1 MKSSYFTV
9 LSIIALSLAKS
20 SKSSGSS
27 NRKYRVGSLFS
38 GILGLEIGLSK
49 AFDDNL
55 EIAFFCESNPDKIS
69 FIKSKYPN
77 TPIYT
82 SVEELLMGELPN
94 NTLNIDMLI
103 GGFPCQDVSSA
114 NVITRAGIT
123 GPRTSLYFAISEL
136 IDRIMNVARKP
147 PVIVFENVSGIRT
160 PSGKGKPSPLGV
172 ILADM
177 CNKNYVVE
185 YTLVN
190 ANNFGS
196 PQMRQRYFGVCYHRK
211 SGFFEPKKML
221 TKPYSCASLQNF
233 FSQTQMPEMIVPKSS
248 DQNITKR
255 FKMLGESVM
264 PIVAQWVG
272 KQISLSGLLDSTSF
286 DKELHQPVFPM
297 EWDEKVTRLN
307 PMDIDSI
314 PIYGG
319 LVWDWNIYSGK
330 GECIPEYA
338 PDFKMPTTT
347 TKSNIFSPSMQK
359 HSTHKSFRRLAGLM
373 QGQKLEDKGM
383 MINMEFIE
391 WSLSFPKGWT
401 K

>member
-1 MKSSYFTV
+1 MKSSYITV
-9 LSIIALSLAKS
+9 LSIIALSLAKN
-20 SKSSGSS
+20 SKSSGSK

-38 GILGLEIGLSK
+38 GILGLDIGLSK
-49 AFDDNL
+49 GLDNNL
-55 EIAFFCESNPDKIS
+55 EIAFFCESNPDKIR

-82 SVEELLMGELPN
+82 SVEELLMGDLAN
-94 NTLNIDMLI
+94 DVLNVDMLI

-114 NVITRAGIT
+114 NVITRTGIT

-136 IDRIMNVARKP
+136 IDRITNNANKP

-160 PSGKGKPSPLGV
+160 PSGSGRPSPLGV

-211 SGFFEPKKML
+211 E
-221 TKPYSCASLQNF
+221 NF
-233 FSQTQMPEMIVPKSS
+233 FDPESTLRKPFVCSQIDNYFTSAPPISIPKSTGY
-248 DQNITKR
+248 NITKR
-255 FKMLGESVM
+255 FKMLGEAVM
-264 PIVAQWVG
+264 PVVAEWVG
-272 KQISLSGLLDSTSF
+272 KQMELSGVMGATSF
-286 DKELHQPVFPM
+286 TKEMEQPVFPM
-297 EWDEKVTRLN
+297 KWEGKVSKLN
-307 PMDIDSI
+307 PMDISSI

-319 LVWDWNIYSGK
+319 LVWDWNIYY
-330 GECIPEYA
+330 GEQQCLPSYQPILR
-338 PDFKMPTTT
+338 MPTVT
-347 TKSNIFSPSMQK
+347 TKSNLLSPSMQK
-359 HSTHKSFRRLAGLM
+359 HSTHSKFRRAAGLKTKN
-373 QGQKLEDKGM
+373 QTLSDKGE
-383 MINMEFIE
+383 MINLEFVE
-391 WSLSFPKGWT
+391 WSMSFPKGWT